1 MFRSL
6 ALFRHPPVTGAY
18 GAVLLTPFEMRVWM
32 SCAGIWLLVI
42 LIIRLVS
49 WIETSTPNVSATSH
63 EEGMVRS
70 WSDSLMII
78 VGTISEQG
86 S

>member
-6 ALFRHPPVTGAY
+6 ALFRHPHVTGAY
-18 GAVLLTPFEMRVWM
+18 GAVLLTPFEMRVWAA
-32 SCAGIWLLVI
+32 CAGMWLLVI
-42 LIIRLVS
+42 LTIRFVS
-49 WIETSTPNVSATSH
+49 WVETSILDFSATNH
-63 EEGMVRS
+63 EQETVRS

-78 VGTISEQG
+78 AGTISEQG